1 MSVTEHKVVVGAT
14 PHAEGDRI
22 MQICNACRYCEGF
35 CAVFPAMAR
44 RLTFNE
50 ADISYL
56 ANLCHNC
63 GACLYACQYAPPHQF
78 LVNVPQ
84 TFAEV
89 RKETY
94 KNYAWPGFLG
104 GLYDRNGL
112 ATAIVTTLAVCAF
125 LLGVF
130 QMVSPDVLWGA
141 HTGPGSFYKVIA
153 HDTMVAIFGA
163 SALFVV
169 LAFVMGFRKFWA
181 EMEERMGDFASP
193 VAFREAMW
201 NVLTLKYL
209 DGGGEGCTYPDERPS
224 FTRRTFHHLTFYGF
238 MLCFAAT
245 SVGTFKHYIMG
256 WIAPYSIGSLTVV
269 LGTLGGIGLLIG
281 PAGLLW
287 LKHSADPMLSDHK
300 QRGMDD
306 GFLALLF
313 LTSLTGFLLLFLR
326 ETTWMGFLLT
336 VHLGVVLGLFVML
349 PYGKFA
355 HAIYRFAALVRYAL
369 ERRRPN
375 TNASF
380 EG

>member
-1 MSVTEHKVVVGAT
+1 MPITEHKVVVGAT

-44 RLTFNE
+44 RLTFTE

-63 GACLYACQYAPPHQF
+63 GACYYACQYAPPHEF
-78 LVNVPQ
+78 MVNVPR

-94 KNYAWPGFLG
+94 KNYAWPRAFG
-104 GLYDRNGL
+104 GLYAWNGI
-112 ATAIVTTLAVCAF
+112 ATALVTTLAICAF
-125 LLGVF
+125 LLGVVYT
-130 QMVSPDVLWGA
+130 VSPDVLWGV
-141 HTGPGSFYKVIA
+141 HVGPGSFYKVIA
-153 HDTMVAIFGA
+153 NNTMVAIFGA
-163 SALFVV
+163 SFLFVI
-169 LAFVMGFRKFWA
+169 LAFVMGFRRFWA
-181 EMEERMGDFASP
+181 EMDEKMSDFASG
-193 VAFREAMW
+193 ATFGEAMW

-209 DGGGEGCTYPDERPS
+209 DGGGEGCTYPDEKPS
-224 FTRRTFHHLTFYGF
+224 FTRRTFHHFTFYGF

-245 SVGTFKHYIMG
+245 NVGTFKHYLLG
-256 WIAPYSIGSLTVV
+256 WIAPYSIGSLTVI
-269 LGTLGGIGLLIG
+269 LGSLGGIGLLIG
-281 PAGLLW
+281 PVGLLY
-287 LKHSADPMLSDHK
+287 LKYSADPMLKDK
-300 QRGMDD
+300 NQRGMDD

-313 LTSLTGFLLLFLR
+313 LTSLTGFLLLFFR
-326 ETTWMGFLLT
+326 ETTWMGILLT
-336 VHLGVVLGLFVML
+336 IHLGVVLGLFLML

-355 HAIYRFAALVRYAL
+355 HAVYRFAALVRYAI

-380 EG
+380 D

>member
-1 MSVTEHKVVVGAT
+1 MPVTEYKMEIGAT

-44 RLTFNE
+44 RLTFSE
-50 ADISYL
+50 ADVTYL

-63 GACLYACQYAPPHQF
+63 GACYHACQYAPPHEF
-78 LVNVPQ
+78 MVNVPR

-94 KNYAWPGFLG
+94 KNYAFPRSFGA
-104 GLYDRNGL
+104 LYDNNAF
-112 ATAIVTTLAVCAF
+112 ATAIVTTVAICLF
-125 LLGVF
+125 LIGV
-130 QMVSPDVLWGA
+130 VGSLSPDVLWGN
-141 HTGPGSFYKVIA
+141 HTGPGAFYKVIA
-153 HDTMVAIFGA
+153 HNTMVAIFGGA
-163 SALFVV
+163 MLWVI
-169 LAFVMGFRKFWA
+169 LAFVMGFRRFWA
-181 EMEERMGDFASP
+181 DMKESGSELLAGASL
-193 VAFREAMW
+193 REAMW

-209 DGGGEGCTYPDERPS
+209 DGGGEGCTYPTEKPS

-245 SVGTFKHYIMG
+245 TVGTFKHYILG
-256 WIAPYSIGSLTVV
+256 WIAPYSLGSLTVI

-281 PAGLLW
+281 PVGLLW
-287 LKHSADPMLSDHK
+287 LKHGSDPMLRDDK

-306 GFLALLF
+306 GFLIMLF
-313 LTSLTGFLLLFLR
+313 LTSLTGFLLLAFR
-326 ETTWMGFLLT
+326 ESGGMAMLLT
-336 VHLGVVLGLFVML
+336 IHLGVVLGLFLML

-355 HAIYRFAALVRYAL
+355 HAVYRFGALVRYSI

-380 EG
+380 E

>member
-1 MSVTEHKVVVGAT
+1 MPITEHKVVVGAT

-44 RLTFNE
+44 RLTFTE

-63 GACLYACQYAPPHQF
+63 GACYYACQYAPPHEF
-78 LVNVPQ
+78 MVNVPR

-94 KNYAWPGFLG
+94 KNYAWPRAFG
-104 GLYDRNGL
+104 GLYAWNGI
-112 ATAIVTTLAVCAF
+112 ATALVTTLAICAF
-125 LLGVF
+125 LLGVVYT
-130 QMVSPDVLWGA
+130 VSPDVLWGV
-141 HTGPGSFYKVIA
+141 HVGPGSFYKVIA
-153 HDTMVAIFGA
+153 HNTMVAIFGA
-163 SALFVV
+163 SFLFVI
-169 LAFVMGFRKFWA
+169 LAFVMGFRRFWA
-181 EMEERMGDFASP
+181 EMDEKMSDFASG
-193 VAFREAMW
+193 ATFGEAMW

-209 DGGGEGCTYPDERPS
+209 DGGGEGCTYPDEKPS
-224 FTRRTFHHLTFYGF
+224 FTRRTFHHFTFYGF

-245 SVGTFKHYIMG
+245 NVGTFKHYLLG
-256 WIAPYSIGSLTVV
+256 WIAPYSIGSLTVI
-269 LGTLGGIGLLIG
+269 LGSLGGIGLLIG
-281 PAGLLW
+281 PVGLLY
-287 LKHSADPMLSDHK
+287 LKYSADPMLKDK
-300 QRGMDD
+300 NQRGMDD

-313 LTSLTGFLLLFLR
+313 LTSLTGFLLLFFR
-326 ETTWMGFLLT
+326 ETTWMGILLT
-336 VHLGVVLGLFVML
+336 IHLGVVLGLFLML

-355 HAIYRFAALVRYAL
+355 HAVYRFAALVRYAI

-380 EG
+380 D

>member
-1 MSVTEHKVVVGAT
+1 MPITQHEVVVGAT

-44 RLTFNE
+44 RLTFTE

-63 GACLYACQYAPPHQF
+63 GACYYACQYAPPHEF
-78 LVNVPQ
+78 LVNVPR

-94 KNYAWPGFLG
+94 KTYAWPPSLG
-104 GLYDRNGL
+104 KLYENNGIT
-112 ATAIVTTLAVCAF
+112 TALVTTICVCLF
-125 LLGVF
+125 LVGVLGA
-130 QMVSPDVLWGA
+130 VSPQMLWGE
-141 HTGPGSFYKVIA
+141 HVGPGSFYKVIP
-153 HDTMVAIFGA
+153 HNTMVAIFGA
-163 SALFVV
+163 AMLYVIF
-169 LAFVMGFRKFWA
+169 AFVMGFKRFWSDMN
-181 EMEERMGDFASP
+181 EKMGDFVSPASL
-193 VAFREAMW
+193 REAMW

-209 DGGGEGCTYPDERPS
+209 DGGGEGCTYPDEQPS

-245 SVGTFKHYIMG
+245 TVGTIKHYLMG
-256 WIAPYSIGSLTVV
+256 WIAPYDVASLTVL
-269 LGTLGGIGLLIG
+269 LGTSGGIGLLIG
-281 PAGLLW
+281 PVGLLW
-287 LKHSADPMLSDHK
+287 LKYKADPMLGDQR

-306 GFLALLF
+306 GFLVMLF
-313 LTSLTGFLLLFLR
+313 LTSLTGFALLFVR
-326 ETTWMGFLLT
+326 ETQWMGITLT
-336 VHLGVVLGLFVML
+336 IHLGIVLGLFLLL

-355 HAIYRFAALVRYAL
+355 HAVYRFAALVRYAL

-380 EG
+380 E

>member
-35 CAVFPAMAR
+35 CAVFPSMAR
-44 RLTFNE
+44 RLTFSE

-63 GACLYACQYAPPHQF
+63 GACYYACQYAPPHEF
-78 LVNVPQ
+78 LVNVPR

-94 KNYAWPGFLG
+94 KNYAWPKPMGA
-104 GLYDRNGL
+104 LYDRNGL
-112 ATAIVTTLAVCAF
+112 ATALVTTLAVCAF
-125 LLGVF
+125 LVGVF
-130 QMVSPDVLWGA
+130 QMVSPAMLWGA
-141 HTGPGSFYKVIA
+141 HSGPGSFYKVIP
-153 HDTMVAIFGA
+153 HNTMVGIFGA
-163 SALFVV
+163 AMAFVI
-169 LAFVMGFRKFWA
+169 LAFVMGFRQFWA
-181 EMEERMGDFASP
+181 DMEEKMGDFASP
-193 VAFREAMW
+193 STFWEAMW

-209 DGGGEGCTYPDERPS
+209 DGGGEGCTYPDEKPS

-245 SVGTFKHYIMG
+245 TVGTFKHYILG
-256 WIAPYSIGSLTVV
+256 WIAPYSLGSLTVV

-287 LKHSADPMLSDHK
+287 LKHKADPMLKDAK

-313 LTSLTGFLLLFLR
+313 LTSLTGFLLLFVR
-326 ETTWMGFLLT
+326 ETSWMGLT
-336 VHLGVVLGLFVML
+336 LTIHLGVVLGLFLML
-349 PYGKFA
+349 PYGKFV

-380 EG
+380 E

>member
-1 MSVTEHKVVVGAT
+1 MSVTEHKMQVAAT

-44 RLTFNE
+44 RLTFTD

-63 GACLYACQYAPPHQF
+63 GSCLYACQYGPPHDF
-78 LVNVPQ
+78 MVNVPR

-94 KNYAWPGFLG
+94 KSYAFPRAFG
-104 GLYDRNGL
+104 GLYQSNGI
-112 ATAIVTTLAVCAF
+112 ATALVTTLALCVF
-125 LLGVF
+125 LIGVV
-130 QMVSPDVLWGA
+130 QNVSPDVLWGT
-141 HTGPGSFYKVIA
+141 HVGPGSFYKVIA
-153 HDTMVAIFGA
+153 HNTMVAIFGA
-163 SALFVV
+163 SALWVV
-169 LAFVMGFRKFWA
+169 LAFVMGFRRFWA
-181 EMEERMGDFASP
+181 DMNEKMGDFVSGAS
-193 VAFREAMW
+193 FREAMW

-209 DGGGEGCTYPDERPS
+209 DGGGEGCTYPQEKPS
-224 FTRRTFHHLTFYGF
+224 FSRRTFHHLTFYGF

-245 SVGTFKHYIMG
+245 SVGTFKHYLLG
-256 WIAPYSIGSLTVV
+256 WVAPYALTSLTVI

-281 PAGLLW
+281 PIGLIG
-287 LKHSADPMLSDHK
+287 LKHSADPLLRDEK

-306 GFLALLF
+306 GFLIMLF
-313 LTSLTGFLLLFLR
+313 LTSLTGFALLLLR
-326 ETTWMGFLLT
+326 ETSWMGILLT
-336 VHLGVVLGLFVML
+336 VHLGVVLGLFLML

-355 HAIYRFAALVRYAL
+355 HAVYRFAALVRYAL

-380 EG
+380 E

>member
-1 MSVTEHKVVVGAT
+1 MPITEHKMVAGAT

-44 RLTFNE
+44 RLTFTD

-63 GACLYACQYAPPHQF
+63 GACYYACQYAPPHEF
-78 LVNVPQ
+78 MVNVPR

-94 KNYAWPGFLG
+94 KNYAWPRAFGAA
-104 GLYDRNGL
+104 YQRNGL
-112 ATAIVTTLAVCAF
+112 TTAVVTTLALSAF
-125 LLGVF
+125 LVGVV
-130 QMVSPDVLWGA
+130 QSVNPAVLWGT
-141 HTGPGSFYKVIA
+141 HTGPGAFYQVIA
-153 HDTMVAIFGA
+153 HNTMVAIFGA
-163 SALFVV
+163 AALYVI
-169 LAFVMGFRKFWA
+169 LAFVMGFRQFWA
-181 EMEERMGDFASP
+181 DMNEKMGDFVSPAS
-193 VAFREAMW
+193 FREAVW

-209 DGGGEGCTYPDERPS
+209 DGGGEGCTYPDEKPS

-245 SVGTFKHYIMG
+245 SSGTVYHYLRDFP
-256 WIAPYSIGSLTVV
+256 APYDFTTLPKILGS
-269 LGTLGGIGLLIG
+269 LGGIGLLIG

-287 LKHSADPMLSDHK
+287 LKHRADPMLSDQK
-300 QRGMDD
+300 SRGMDD
-306 GFLALLF
+306 GLLGLLF
-313 LTSLTGFLLLFLR
+313 LTSLTGFLIVFLR
-326 ETTWMGFLLT
+326 ETSWMGITLT
-336 VHLGVVLGLFVML
+336 IHLGVVLGLFLML

-355 HAIYRFAALVRYAL
+355 HAVYRFAALVRYAL

-380 EG
+380 E

>member
-35 CAVFPAMAR
+35 CAVFPSMAR
-44 RLTFNE
+44 RLTFSE

-63 GACLYACQYAPPHQF
+63 GACYYACQYAPPHEF
-78 LVNVPQ
+78 LVNVPR

-94 KNYAWPGFLG
+94 KNYAWPKPMGA
-104 GLYDRNGL
+104 LYDKNGF

-125 LLGVF
+125 LVGVF
-130 QMVSPDVLWGA
+130 QMVSPAMLWGA
-141 HTGPGSFYKVIA
+141 HSGPGSFYKVIP
-153 HDTMVAIFGA
+153 HNTMVGIFGA
-163 SALFVV
+163 AALFVI
-169 LAFVMGFRKFWA
+169 LAFVMGFRQFWA
-181 EMEERMGDFASP
+181 DMEEKMGDFASP
-193 VAFREAMW
+193 STFREAMW

-209 DGGGEGCTYPDERPS
+209 DGGGEGCTYPDEKPS

-245 SVGTFKHYIMG
+245 TVGTFKHYILG
-256 WIAPYSIGSLTVV
+256 WIAPYSLGSLTVI

-287 LKHSADPMLSDHK
+287 LKHKADPMLKDAK

-313 LTSLTGFLLLFLR
+313 LTSLTGFLLLFVR
-326 ETTWMGFLLT
+326 ETSWMGLTLT
-336 VHLGVVLGLFVML
+336 VHLGVVLGLFLML
-349 PYGKFA
+349 PYGKFV

-380 EG
+380 E